1 MKIGTNLIL
10 IGILSMLIGSA
21 FASPLLISELEIRP
35 YNEPLPKG
43 PTADISASVVY
54 ANFSVGDTSVVYNR
68 NVTDLSYFVVLNITN
83 NSDEWA
89 VVNQVN
95 FDAAEKITK
104 GISSDSPCF
113 GENWTSSL
121 GWEAKSAWV
130 DGKWYNLTWVPHSH
144 FWINCSS
151 IIYGEEMWGE
161 GLMMGEGYWMEGVQ
175 LKDKYVGGTLSNIYM
190 NMNGT
195 WVDVTGRI
203 TWLDDTGNIIAIHPE
218 RMDTHTSKAV
228 TSSGVLFSE
237 MKFLGRANIGVA
249 TTYVVSNDGEV
260 IEVVNGEILHAS
272 ITTNVTLGFSN
283 LWAPHQSRL
292 IAISTNRRILSELVE
307 PSRLELLETGPIA
320 FRLRVHHRLNGTL
333 GIYESSSFS
342 DEIKSVQMELTE
354 DGYLYNIILSEDQMF
369 VMDSFGVEVF
379 IEPRS

>member
-10 IGILSMLIGSA
+10 LGILSMLIGTA

-35 YNEPLPKG
+35 FHEPLPKG

-54 ANFSVGDTSVVYNR
+54 ANFSVGDTSEVYNKS
-68 NVTDLSYFVVLNITN
+68 VTDISYFVVLNITN

-89 VVNQVN
+89 VVQQVN

-104 GISSDSPCF
+104 GAAANSVF
-113 GENWTSSL
+113 AGNNWTSSS
-121 GWEAKSAWV
+121 GWEAEGAWV
-130 DGKWYNLTWVPHSH
+130 DGEWYNLTWVPHSN
-144 FWINCSS
+144 FWINCTS

-161 GLMMGEGYWMEGVQ
+161 GLTMGEGYWMEGVQ
-175 LKDKYVGGTLSNIYM
+175 IMDKHVGGILTTTYM

-203 TWLDDTGNIIAIHPE
+203 NVTRREEPNP
-218 RMDTHTSKAV
+218 SNAV
-228 TSSGVLFSE
+228 SVSGIFFSE
-237 MKFLGRANIGVA
+237 MKFLGRASIGSA
-249 TTYVVSNDGEV
+249 TAYVVSDDGEV
-260 IEVVNGEILHAS
+260 TEVIDAEILHAS

-307 PSRLELLETGPIA
+307 PSRLELLEKGPIS

-342 DEIKSVQMELTE
+342 DEIKPVQMELTE
-354 DGYLYNIILSEDQMF
+354 DGYLYNIILSDDQMF
-369 VMDSFGVEVF
+369 VMDYFGVEVF
-379 IEPRS
+379 IEPRN